1 MQFKL
6 FSIPA
11 TGDAGAEEE
20 LNCFLRSHRAVSV
33 EKELVK
39 NSDTACWCFC
49 VEYLLNS
56 PLPRSP
62 EPFRLRLRRDMI

>member
-20 LNCFLRSHRAVSV
+20 LNRFLTASQNSV
-33 EKELVK
+33 
-39 NSDTACWCFC
+39 
-49 VEYLLNS
+49 
-56 PLPRSP
+56 
-62 EPFRLRLRRDMI
+62 